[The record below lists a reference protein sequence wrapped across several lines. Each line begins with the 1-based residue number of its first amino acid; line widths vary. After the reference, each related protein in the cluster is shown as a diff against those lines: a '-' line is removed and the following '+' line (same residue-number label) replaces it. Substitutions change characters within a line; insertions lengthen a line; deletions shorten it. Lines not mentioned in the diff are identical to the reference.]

1 MSYHNISPNREKRG
15 SRAGLTGNR
24 FSENSAI
31 IIGDKKIIRDF
42 IINTNDIKAAGEV
55 RSFTI
60 TGTRGAVFSLE
71 VKNGSN
77 YYNFQTNLFQTAETK
92 LSNITLTSGTYT
104 GQVKFPKVSAG
115 AEYDL
120 FLYCETNEDTIHAGY
135 REVRFADDS
144 IDINSSTGSKS
155 NLVQKII
162 YQTLDVIMTLNSFS
176 PNGTVTGTIGS
187 QTITTSRNRSTGK
200 IPFSFNFDVT
210 STRSLTVDRQ
220 PVDTDVLTFVT
231 GAIGSEPVN
240 ISGEDIYPSVTH
252 ADKVV
257 NGDFS
262 SGATDITMDDDVV
275 GIMSVG
281 DRVTGNAVLDA
292 RTQATAVTVTVVGTA
307 ETLGVKVFRLSESI
321 AINDDETLSFSNR
334 RNHRWPISATA
345 FDVGKITAGMRA
357 IPGVYFA
364 SQPKV
369 AEYLEQ
375 TTVLEGEI
383 GEYKVDKVKVP
394 ALDTFSI
401 KPIISRNGTTKV
413 ATATTGSSTTP
424 INITF
429 DKQALLSFAG
439 QSVKIFSYGS
449 SEIKHLTSYDVEFS
463 DLAVSLKE
471 IKTTTTAAVTNS
483 TSVPIA
489 DRAGIMDAISG
500 ISGIGIDTTI
510 VGTDTVNGAVS
521 AASKIV
527 MDANVANTM
536 SVGDRVVG
544 AGISELSTVTVTALN
559 PDGDNVKEFS
569 VSEAVTI
576 SDGVTLSFVNNNRT
590 PKVVSGAGSVTGAGT
605 VVLSAAQTLQNGVE
619 LTFPRASTT
628 ATITGNIKVNKVGN
642 ENITLSFDL
651 EKLLTMH

>member
-1 MSYHNISPNREKRG
+1 MSYHNISPNRTRTG
-15 SRAGLTGNR
+15 SRANLTGNR
-24 FSENSAI
+24 FAENGALK
-31 IIGDKKIIRDF
+31 IGDEKIIRDF
-42 IINTNDIKAAGEV
+42 IINTSDLKASGET
-55 RSFTI
+55 RSFTV

-71 VKNGSN
+71 IKNGSN
-77 YYNFQTNLFQTAETK
+77 YYNFQTNLFQAAETK

-120 FLYCETNEDTIHAGY
+120 FLYCETNENTRHADY
-135 REVRFADDS
+135 KEVRFDDDS

-162 YQTLDVIMTLNSFS
+162 YQTLDVTMTLNSFS

-231 GAIGSEPVN
+231 GTIGSTPVD
-240 ISGEDIYPSVTH
+240 ISGEDIYPTVTH

-257 NGDFS
+257 NGNFS
-262 SGATDITMDDDVV
+262 GGATDITMDDDVA

-292 RTQATAVTVTVVGTA
+292 RTQATAVTVTVVGDA
-307 ETLGVKVFRLSESI
+307 EVLGAKVFRLSESI
-321 AINDDETLSFSNR
+321 AINDNETLSFSNR

-357 IPGVYFA
+357 IPGSFFT
-364 SQPKV
+364 SQAKV

-375 TTVLEGEI
+375 TTVLEGEL

-394 ALDTFSI
+394 ALDTFGI
-401 KPIISRNGTTKV
+401 RPIISRNGTTKV

-424 INITF
+424 VNITF

-439 QSVKIFSYGS
+439 QSAKIFSYGS
-449 SEIKHLTSYDVEFS
+449 SEIKHLTGYDVEFS

-471 IKTTTTAAVTNS
+471 IKTTTTAAVANS
-483 TSVPIA
+483 TSIPIA

-521 AASKIV
+521 GATSIV

-536 SVGDRVVG
+536 SVGDTVTG
-544 AGISELSTVTVTALN
+544 TGISDLKTITVTAIN
-559 PDGDNVKEFS
+559 VDTNVKKFS

-576 SDGVTLSFVNNNRT
+576 SDGVTLSFTSKNNRT

-642 ENITLSFDL
+642 EDITLSFDL